1 MLMVLPPRSLA
12 VRRLVIYA
20 AAGLAAYLVVASTA
34 VADRPLLGWVVGV
47 YLAALAGVLMVAI
60 RVTRRE
66 QFRVTPQ
73 DLLVLFLAF
82 SIPNFSAEALAQY
95 HLREGV
101 AIVIVLFYATEFVLA
116 KDRGARR
123 GLDLAAFLAL
133 AVIGLRGFIQG

>member
-1 MLMVLPPRSLA
+1 
-12 VRRLVIYA
+12 
-20 AAGLAAYLVVASTA
+20 
-34 VADRPLLGWVVGV
+34 
-47 YLAALAGVLMVAI
+47 
-60 RVTRRE
+60 
-66 QFRVTPQ
+66 
-73 DLLVLFLAF
+73 LAF